1 MVGWVKQQTPVSS
14 EQMPWCR
21 FERQPEETLRGAL
34 ERTLRD
40 AILSG
45 ALRPGVRLPGSRRL
59 AEDLGVSRGVVTDA
73 YSQLTAQGFLLT
85 FGRTAPVTASLTPPP
100 RDDARPPGGGVRVRY
115 DLSATTPDV
124 SLFRV
129 RGWLTTALKAG
140 QGVATAGLDYC
151 DPGGERALREALADH
166 LGRTRGVI
174 ADPAQ
179 IVITHGTAQGIDL
192 LLRILR
198 ARRLLRVAV
207 EDPSHTGQRIRIA
220 AAGLTLVPQNVD
232 PDGLLV
238 DGLRADAVILT
249 PAHQFPTGAALSE
262 ERRHRLLAW
271 ADAANAVVV
280 EDDYDAE
287 FRYDREPMRA
297 LQGLAPDRV
306 IQLGTVSKTLAPA
319 LRLGWMVV
327 PPELLED
334 VLRQKAMVDEF
345 TPTLDQLTLAAY
357 LRSGEYDR
365 HVRKARV
372 TYRARRDRLVEELAR
387 ALPELAVTGVAAG
400 LHALLLLPPCVD
412 DVAIAGC
419 ALEREIRVS
428 PLSRFCVARTDAKG
442 LLLGYGRL
450 HESAAGYVVRTLEG
464 ILRPYLQAGIDVQP
478 ADLVS
483 QAAR

>member
-1 MVGWVKQQTPVSS
+1 VKDTTSVSS
-14 EQMPWCR
+14 DDMPWCR
-21 FERQPEETLRGAL
+21 FERKPDETLRGAL

-45 ALRPGVRLPGSRRL
+45 VLRPGVRLPASRRL

-73 YSQLTAQGFLLT
+73 YGQLIAQGFLLT
-85 FGRTAPVTASLTPPP
+85 LGRTAPVTASVAPPP
-100 RDDARPPGGGVRVRY
+100 KHDERPHGDGVRVRY
-115 DLSATTPDV
+115 DLAPTTPDV

-129 RGWLTTALKAG
+129 RRWLTTALKAG
-140 QGVATAGLDYC
+140 QGVAAASLDYR
-151 DPGGERALREALADH
+151 DPGGELALREELADH

-198 ARRLLRVAV
+198 TRRLLRVAV
-207 EDPSHTGQRIRIA
+207 EDPSHTGQQVRIG

-232 PDGLLV
+232 SDGLLV
-238 DGLRADAVILT
+238 DGLRADAVVLT
-249 PAHQFPTGAALSE
+249 PAHQFPTGAVLSE
-262 ERRHRLLAW
+262 ARRHRLLAW
-271 ADAANAVVV
+271 ADAANAVIV

-287 FRYDREPMRA
+287 FRYDREPVRA

-334 VLRQKAMVDEF
+334 VLHQKAVVDEF

-365 HVRKARV
+365 HVRKARAV
-372 TYRARRDRLVEELAR
+372 YRARRDRLMEELAR
-387 ALPELAVTGVAAG
+387 SLPDSCPCPPGLTMRRSLPARSSARSEFLRSPDSAWRAPTPRASCLATAG
-400 LHALLLLPPCVD
+400 FTNQLPYTSSVRLRPS
-412 DVAIAGC
+412 C
-419 ALEREIRVS
+419 APTSRPV
-428 PLSRFCVARTDAKG
+428 PVLSRPTSSPRARVRRDPQVNQPRPVP
-442 LLLGYGRL
+442 RL
-450 HESAAGYVVRTLEG
+450 
-464 ILRPYLQAGIDVQP
+464 
-478 ADLVS
+478 
-483 QAAR
+483 

>member
-1 MVGWVKQQTPVSS
+1 MKNATPVSS
-14 EQMPWCR
+14 DQMPWCR
-21 FERQPEETLRGAL
+21 FERKPDETLRGAL

-45 ALRPGVRLPGSRRL
+45 ALRPGVRLPASRRL

-73 YSQLTAQGFLLT
+73 YGQLIAQGFLLT
-85 FGRTAPVTASLTPPP
+85 LGRTAPVTASLAPPP
-100 RDDARPPGGGVRVRY
+100 KHDARPLADGVRVRY
-115 DLSATTPDV
+115 DLSPTTPDV

-129 RGWLTTALKAG
+129 RRWLTTALKAG
-140 QGVATAGLDYC
+140 QGVAAASLDYC
-151 DPGGERALREALADH
+151 HPGGELALREALADH

-198 ARRLLRVAV
+198 TRRLLRVAV
-207 EDPSHTGQRIRIA
+207 EDPSHTGQRIRIG

-232 PDGLLV
+232 ADGLLV

-249 PAHQFPTGAALSE
+249 PAHQFPTGAVLSE

-287 FRYDREPMRA
+287 FRYDREPVRA

-306 IQLGTVSKTLAPA
+306 IQLGTVSKTLVPA

-334 VLRQKAMVDEF
+334 VLHQKAVVDEF

-365 HVRKARV
+365 HVRKARAA
-372 TYRARRDRLVEELAR
+372 YRARRDRLVQELGH
-387 ALPELAVTGVAAG
+387 ALPDLAVTGIAAG
-400 LHALLLLPPCVD
+400 LHALLLLPPWID
-412 DVAIAGC
+412 DAAIAAR

-428 PLSRFCVARTDAKG
+428 PLSRFCVTRTDARG
-442 LLLGYGRL
+442 LVLGYGRL
-450 HESAAGYVVRTLEG
+450 HESAAVYVVRALEG
-464 ILRPYLQAGIDVQP
+464 ILRPYLRAGPGAQP
-478 ADLVS
+478 AELVTQGAS
-483 QAAR
+483 CT